1 MVASMLNTG
10 TSIAVVD
17 DDLPV
22 RKALVRLLGA
32 RCFKAVTY
40 GSAQEFINS
49 LARGVPECLIV
60 DLQMP
65 EMTGLEL
72 QHHLDRVGVH
82 IPTVVITAYDEPGI
96 RDQCLAAGAL
106 AYLIKPLDEKR
117 LISVVAK
124 ALATMPRPHALARG

>member
-82 IPTVVITAYDEPGI
+82 IPTVVITASYNGSTRTAP
-96 RDQCLAAGAL
+96 APSPNSTA
-106 AYLIKPLDEKR
+106 
-117 LISVVAK
+117 VARSCGSS
-124 ALATMPRPHALARG
+124 RPAKILRSSRRCCC